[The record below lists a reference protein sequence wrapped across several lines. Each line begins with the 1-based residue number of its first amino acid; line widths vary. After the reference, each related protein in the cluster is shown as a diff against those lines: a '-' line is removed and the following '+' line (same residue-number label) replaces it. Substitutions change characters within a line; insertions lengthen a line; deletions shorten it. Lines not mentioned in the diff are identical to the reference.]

1 MVTRHES
8 YSGQI
13 VWIHA
18 KKGKV
23 LGKIIKVNR
32 VNIKVQDE
40 AGLTYTADP
49 MYLSNT
55 STEDAALWSPTGTAA
70 AGSTT
75 HLTMGQIV
83 KFKSGRSGL
92 YVVLGA
98 HSGAYRVAKLG
109 GDKGRYIRGVLPTSV
124 EVVTFDLAGV

>member
-1 MVTRHES
+1 MITKHLS
-8 YSGQI
+8 YAGQI
-13 VWIHA
+13 VWINTG

-23 LGKIIKVNR
+23 LGKIIKINR

-49 MYLSNT
+49 FYLSET

-70 AGSTT
+70 GSVTDLFT
-75 HLTMGQIV
+75 GQVV

-124 EVVTFDLAGV
+124 EVVTFELAGV